1 MGTTHHTTRRKCT
14 TDLEFSTNTLLTKLT
29 LVDICHR
36 WSPSIG
42 WSPTAPRMVTH
53 ATRRKSTTYL
63 EFSTYTLL
71 TKLTLVD
78 ICHIWLYKAV
88 HGCTKMYMAV
98 SKRYMDVQSCTW
110 VNMALQG

>member
-78 ICHIWLYKAV
+78 ICHRWSPSIGWSPTATRMVTPQPKD
-88 HGCTKMYMAV
+88 G
-98 SKRYMDVQSCTW
+98 R
-110 VNMALQG
+110 